1 VSLLSLFLGV
11 VAISMPLLGRE
22 TAPHDE
28 REFRRAISLS
38 LLLFSRLILKRAR
51 KKEARGNEE
60 RSV

>member
-38 LLLFSRLILKRAR
+38 FTLLAFDFKTRA
-51 KKEARGNEE
+51 KE
-60 RSV
+60 RSARE